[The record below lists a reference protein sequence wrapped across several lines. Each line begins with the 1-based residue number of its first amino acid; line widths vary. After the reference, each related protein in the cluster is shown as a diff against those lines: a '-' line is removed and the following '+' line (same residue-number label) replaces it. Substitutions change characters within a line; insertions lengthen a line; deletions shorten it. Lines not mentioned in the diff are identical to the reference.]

1 MILAFA
7 EQSDLERDIWLLDLH
22 ATDLPSSRDKIL
34 ALRGGQ
40 DQVVTTWVQERD
52 YGLHGP
58 MANDHVNVYLSL
70 TSNTEQKHAIV
81 AHLPTN
87 RKVPLPHLTIAR
99 SRRCHIR
106 SQVASSS
113 SSHGFTFIRP
123 QRPLEAMKSSSSFF
137 SAASLVSVL
146 TALAAAAF
154 SSSVWNVPPLAPG
167 MPFG

>member
-87 RKVPLPHLTIAR
+87 RKVPLRLYHTSQSLGRGDATFALKLP
-99 SRRCHIR
+99 RR
-106 SQVASSS
+106 
-113 SSHGFTFIRP
+113 P
-123 QRPLEAMKSSSSFF
+123 PP
-137 SAASLVSVL
+137 
-146 TALAAAAF
+146 TALL
-154 SSSVWNVPPLAPG
+154 SSALKDP
-167 MPFG
+167 